1 MTSALTPPPPRFTIS
16 LTQKKNSFNLN
27 LSLETTPHTY
37 VYIKKVLKKDLIMIF
52 KAGTQT
58 DDICQKLWEAPG
70 ASALNFLG

>member
-1 MTSALTPPPPRFTIS
+1 
-16 LTQKKNSFNLN
+16 
-27 LSLETTPHTY
+27 
-37 VYIKKVLKKDLIMIF
+37 MIF